1 MRVLKGLL
9 CYLLTNTN
17 RSLRLTPNTTN
28 TTNFSI
34 MGYVNSLNFNDHGS
48 NTIMNSK
55 VITSGIG
62 LDVNCNY
69 GFSTKLLQDQFPQ
82 LKIYG
87 IDPNSTNIEIAQ
99 QQYSSTEFLT
109 LNFPY
114 EGYSIKDK
122 SVDLIQINDYQQ
134 LLPTVIE
141 AIRKINENGMVIM
154 KCKNE
159 NDLRLLRTFIMNQ
172 FYDRE
177 TNNYLRHGV
186 SDLTMYLFF

>member
-1 MRVLKGLL
+1 M
-9 CYLLTNTN
+9 
-17 RSLRLTPNTTN
+17 
-28 TTNFSI
+28 
-34 MGYVNSLNFNDHGS
+34 
-48 NTIMNSK
+48 
-55 VITSGIG
+55 
-62 LDVNCNY
+62 
-69 GFSTKLLQDQFPQ
+69 
-82 LKIYG
+82 KIYG

-141 AIRKINENGMVIM
+141 AIRKINENGMLIT

-159 NDLRLLRTFIMNQ
+159 NDLRLLRTFIMNE

-186 SDLTMYLFF
+186 SDLTMYLFK